1 MKIKTRFAPS
11 PTGYLHVGGARTAL
25 YSWLFARNHGGE
37 FVLRIEDTDLER
49 STPEAIEASMDGMNW
64 LNLQWDE
71 GPYYQTKRFDR
82 YNNVID
88 EMLEAGT
95 AYKCYCSKE
104 RLEALREEQ
113 MANGEK
119 PRYDGRCRHSH
130 EHHADDEPCV
140 VRFANPQEGS
150 VIFDDQIRGPIE
162 FSNQELDDLI
172 IRRTDG
178 SPTYNFCVVVDDWDM
193 AITHVIRG
201 EDHINNTPRQI
212 NILKALNAPVPVYA
226 HVSMIN
232 GDDGKKL
239 SKRHGAVSVMQY
251 RDDGYLPEAL
261 LNYLV
266 RLGWSHGDQEIFTR
280 EEMIEFFSLGA
291 VSKSASAFNTDKL
304 LWLNHHYINTLPAEY
319 VATHLQ
325 WHIEQE
331 NIDTRNGP
339 QLAELVKLLGERCK
353 TLKEIAQS
361 CRYFY
366 EEFAEFDADAAKKH
380 LRPVARQPLEVVR
393 DKLAAISD
401 WTAENVHHAIQATA
415 DELEVG
421 MGKVGMPLRVA
432 VTGAGQSPAL
442 DVTVHAIGKSRS
454 VERINKALA
463 FIAEREGQASC
474 RGRRRYNGRIY
485 SCRFFCLLRRAGD
498 AEAGKKTANPFPG
511 QQVAEMQLIC
521 RSHQLQGICDLPPDR
536 DRLIDQVSAWRFR
549 EMIVAKQMASGGNV
563 SQKLTHRLVDD
574 HQSRSSPFNA
584 GYRFCAPFLLPNPAI
599 DRLSGQP
606 QAVGKLCGRHF
617 IF

>member
-11 PTGYLHVGGARTAL
+11 PTGYLHVGGARATL

-49 STPEAIEASMDGMNW
+49 STPEAIEAIMDGMNW
-64 LNLQWDE
+64 LSLEWDE

-82 YNNVID
+82 YNAVID
-88 EMLEAGT
+88 QMLEEGT

-113 MANGEK
+113 MAKGEK

-150 VIFDDQIRGPIE
+150 VVFDDQIRGPIE
-162 FSNQELDDLI
+162 FSNQEPDDLI

-193 AITHVIRG
+193 EITHVIRG

-212 NILKALNAPVPVYA
+212 NILKALKAPVPVYA

-280 EEMIEFFSLGA
+280 EEMIKYFTLNA

-304 LWLNHHYINTLPAEY
+304 LWLNHHYINALPPEY

-339 QLAELVKLLGERCK
+339 QLADLVKLLGERCK
-353 TLKEIAQS
+353 TLKEMAQS

-366 EEFAEFDADAAKKH
+366 EDFAEFDADAAKNIC
-380 LRPVARQPLEVVR
+380 VR
-393 DKLAAISD
+393 
-401 WTAENVHHAIQATA
+401 
-415 DELEVG
+415 
-421 MGKVGMPLRVA
+421 
-432 VTGAGQSPAL
+432 
-442 DVTVHAIGKSRS
+442 
-454 VERINKALA
+454 
-463 FIAEREGQASC
+463 
-474 RGRRRYNGRIY
+474 
-485 SCRFFCLLRRAGD
+485 
-498 AEAGKKTANPFPG
+498 
-511 QQVAEMQLIC
+511 
-521 RSHQLQGICDLPPDR
+521 
-536 DRLIDQVSAWRFR
+536 
-549 EMIVAKQMASGGNV
+549 
-563 SQKLTHRLVDD
+563 
-574 HQSRSSPFNA
+574 
-584 GYRFCAPFLLPNPAI
+584 
-599 DRLSGQP
+599 
-606 QAVGKLCGRHF
+606 
-617 IF
+617 

>member
-25 YSWLFARNHGGE
+25 YSWLFARNQGGE

-49 STPEAIEASMDGMNW
+49 STPEAIEAIMDGMNW
-64 LNLQWDE
+64 LSLEWDE
-71 GPYYQTKRFDR
+71 GPYFQTKRFDR
-82 YNNVID
+82 YNAVID
-88 EMLEAGT
+88 EMLAAGT

-113 MANGEK
+113 MAKGEK

-140 VRFANPQEGS
+140 VRFANPQDGS
-150 VIFDDQIRGPIE
+150 VVFDDQIRGPIE
-162 FSNQELDDLI
+162 FSNLELDDLI

-193 AITHVIRG
+193 EITHVIRG

-212 NILKALNAPVPVYA
+212 NILKALGAPVPLYA

-266 RLGWSHGDQEIFTR
+266 RLGWSHGDQEIFSR
-280 EEMIEFFSLGA
+280 EEMIKFFTLDA

-304 LWLNHHYINTLPAEY
+304 LWLNHHYINTLAPEY

-353 TLKEIAQS
+353 TLKEMAQT

-366 EEFAEFDADAAKKH
+366 EDFSEFDADAAKKH
-380 LRPVARQPLEVVR
+380 LRPVARQPLEVVH
-393 DKLAAISD
+393 DKLAALTD

-432 VTGAGQSPAL
+432 VTGAGQSPGL

-463 FIAEREGQASC
+463 FIAERE
-474 RGRRRYNGRIY
+474 N
-485 SCRFFCLLRRAGD
+485 
-498 AEAGKKTANPFPG
+498 
-511 QQVAEMQLIC
+511 QQ
-521 RSHQLQGICDLPPDR
+521 
-536 DRLIDQVSAWRFR
+536 
-549 EMIVAKQMASGGNV
+549 
-563 SQKLTHRLVDD
+563 
-574 HQSRSSPFNA
+574 
-584 GYRFCAPFLLPNPAI
+584 
-599 DRLSGQP
+599 
-606 QAVGKLCGRHF
+606 
-617 IF
+617 